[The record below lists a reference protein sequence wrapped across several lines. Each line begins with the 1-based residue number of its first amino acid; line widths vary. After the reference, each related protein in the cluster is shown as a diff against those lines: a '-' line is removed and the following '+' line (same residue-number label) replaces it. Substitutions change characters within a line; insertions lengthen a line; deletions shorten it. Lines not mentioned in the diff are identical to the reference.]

1 MQKLQADNQ
10 IISQFVETPVKE
22 AMERLFSSDGSA
34 APIDAAMVMADL
46 FGGTSGFLSVLEAK
60 EKTEAETKLISSFH
74 NNLNLLVVKTWV
86 EKDDETQKE
95 QLLFRLDAVCKALAE
110 NNDYVSSYK
119 EIVAL
124 LHDAVTLLFGSQTK
138 QKDFMEYAFRI
149 DPGFG
154 IFWWYIESLP
164 DEVPA
169 METARIYLLLGM
181 LFLSNY

>member
-34 APIDAAMVMADL
+34 TPIDAAMVMADL
-46 FGGTSGFLSVLEAK
+46 FGGSSSFRSVLEAK
-60 EKTEAETKLISSFH
+60 EKSEAETKLISSFH

-95 QLLFRLDAVCKALAE
+95 QLLFRLDSVCKALAE
-110 NNDYVSSYK
+110 NTDYVSSYV
-119 EIVAL
+119 EIVTL

-164 DEVPA
+164 DDIPA
-169 METARIYLLLGM
+169 PEAARIYLLLGM